1 MSSTTWHVSLF
12 LGSIHAVDVKMGL
25 SLYGVSL
32 PEYFLTESAG
42 TERMA
47 RMKKKK
53 EERQREAV
61 RKTERSSEKDREKQ

>member
-1 MSSTTWHVSLF
+1 
-12 LGSIHAVDVKMGL
+12 MGL